1 MALLRDQ
8 STESEVADG
17 SSAIFS
23 PMTLRAR
30 ESVQP
35 GRVRAWIRQNRPPYQ
50 LTERSWFVMLAAVC
64 VGIAMVFEPAIFVV
78 LAVIFGLTA
87 WWRRE
92 SARQGIL
99 TVAIGAFA
107 LGIVF
112 VFFSIIIY
120 ILQIALN

>member
-1 MALLRDQ
+1 MALVRDQ
-8 STESEVADG
+8 STESGGADN
-17 SSAIFS
+17 AAAAFS
-23 PMTLRAR
+23 PMALRAR
-30 ESVQP
+30 ESIQP
-35 GRVRAWIRQNRPPYQ
+35 GRFRAWVQKNRPPYQ
-50 LTERSWFVMLAAVC
+50 LTERSWFVMLAAIC
-64 VGIAMVFEPAIFVV
+64 LGIAMIFEPVVFVT

-107 LGIVF
+107 LGMVF

-120 ILQIALN
+120 IIQNLLN